1 MIAEVI
7 INTNAKSLNKP
18 LDYIIPKSMEKEIR
32 SWQQSNRTIS
42 KKKRRSLCDRNKG
55 NFRICKQRNNKNRR

>member
-18 LDYIIPKSMEKEIR
+18 LDYIIPDNMKDIIR
-32 SWQQSNRTIS
+32 NR
-42 KKKRRSLCDRNKG
+42 
-55 NFRICKQRNNKNRR
+55 

>member
-7 INTNAKSLNKP
+7 INSNAKSLNKP

-32 SWQQSNRTIS
+32 SGQ
-42 KKKRRSLCDRNKG
+42 
-55 NFRICKQRNNKNRR
+55 